1 MRISEEGKKRKIVE
15 LYKSGST
22 YSYLQKRYHI
32 SSKSISKLVKGIEVK
47 CAICGKLKG
56 KTHFHAHHPDR
67 DNRPNFTIPLC
78 PSCHAKEEAKIR
90 KEKETEPRALAPSL
104 LTVSKK
110 ESSTQTISTTLPRPP
125 LQPLSKTGKVV
136 IGSLIILALF
146 PNLWNDIQRHW
157 RKPKN
162 PDRKPIMGLRKPP
175 I

>member
-1 MRISEEGKKRKIVE
+1 MRISEEEKKRKIVE

-78 PSCHAKEEAKIR
+78 PSCHAKEEAEIR
-90 KEKETEPRALAPSL
+90 KQGRNL
-104 LTVSKK
+104 
-110 ESSTQTISTTLPRPP
+110 ISTPTIKLP
-125 LQPLSKTGKVV
+125 TGTTKLTRNPDRTAFPALDTRKVTGRDIV
-136 IGSLIILALF
+136 IAIGLLYLLPKI
-146 PNLWNDIQRHW
+146 WNDIQRHW
-157 RKPKN
+157 KE
-162 PDRKPIMGLRKPP
+162 GTPP
-175 I
+175 RGR